1 MFSPFPLPQLG
12 QFTLEDS
19 AGMRPA
25 VMVLQKSLTPGR
37 YNDHLHWDITRIY
50 SVSYGNIWSDG
61 VMVLGLA
68 TLESSDRNMVVTT
81 TPTRGT
87 WLERFM
93 RGKNKQTIRIK
104 RNNFGFLGG
113 AFHAPL
119 EDLK

>member
-1 MFSPFPLPQLG
+1 
-12 QFTLEDS
+12 
-19 AGMRPA
+19 
-25 VMVLQKSLTPGR
+25 
-37 YNDHLHWDITRIY
+37 
-50 SVSYGNIWSDG
+50 
-61 VMVLGLA
+61 MVLGLA
-68 TLESSDRNMVVTT
+68 TLESSDINMVVTT